1 MNSQLIDSTLN
12 ILQNEFL
19 KSIWETAIMIGIS
32 FSLSLILGL
41 ALGFVLYLTSE
52 KTFFERTLSLNK
64 AVSAVINIIR
74 SIPFIIL
81 VVFSLPLTFVLVG
94 TKIGPIAASVP
105 LTIAAIVF
113 FARLVESALKEVDA
127 GVIEAA
133 IATGASHALIVRNVL
148 LVEAAPAIARGIT
161 ITFINLIGC
170 SAMAGMVGGGGIGNL
185 AIQYGYYRYET
196 GVMIFTIVVLVV
208 IVQLAQLTGDAISR
222 ALTH

>member
-1 MNSQLIDSTLN
+1 
-12 ILQNEFL
+12 
-19 KSIWETAIMIGIS
+19 MIGIS
-32 FSLSLILGL
+32 FSLSLIFGL
-41 ALGFVLYLTSE
+41 ALGFVLYLTSG
-52 KTFFERTLSLNK
+52 KTFFEKTISLNK
-64 AVSAVINIIR
+64 TVSAFINIIR

-81 VVFSLPLTFVLVG
+81 VVFSLPLTFILVG

-105 LTIAAIVF
+105 LSIAAIVF

-133 IATGASHALIVRNVL
+133 IATGASHFLIIKNVL
-148 LVEAAPAIARGIT
+148 LVEAAPAIVRGIT

-208 IVQLAQLTGDAISR
+208 IVQLAQLTGDRIAKL
-222 ALTH
+222 LTH